1 MGHDVQA
8 GDKVAHVTKLHAEF
22 LANNLLE
29 SDSMSGP
36 SQLPNVEF
44 HETEPCEVEELHFY
58 IEGIS
63 QVTLLRA
70 TLKLLEGTGARS
82 TSNSKNTFQIEIAPP
97 HMGDFSEFLVEL
109 ERFREQSMAVL
120 GVGSRVKSF
129 MMGAEGLSEWYSDT
143 IQEDKLNGSALDSDD
158 LYSAGIVER
167 NTVSTFAPLLLLC
180 HTLWML
186 CLSHGF
192 EAVERG

>member
-8 GDKVAHVTKLHAEF
+8 GDKIVYITKLHAEF
-22 LANNLLE
+22 LAKNLLE

-36 SQLPNVEF
+36 SQLPNVEL
-44 HETEPCEVEELHFY
+44 HETEPCEVEKLHFY

-63 QVTLLRA
+63 HVTLLRA

-82 TSNSKNTFQIEIAPP
+82 TSKSKNTFQIEIAPP

-109 ERFREQSMAVL
+109 ERFRKQSMAVL
-120 GVGSRVKSF
+120 EVGARVKSF
-129 MMGAEGLSEWYSDT
+129 MMGGEGLSEWYYD
-143 IQEDKLNGSALDSDD
+143 IEEDKLNGSALDSDD
-158 LYSAGIVER
+158 LYSANITER
-167 NTVSTFAPLLLLC
+167 YTVSTYAPLLLLC
-180 HTLWML
+180 HTIWML

>member
-8 GDKVAHVTKLHAEF
+8 GDKIVYITKLHAEF
-22 LANNLLE
+22 LAKNLLE

-36 SQLPNVEF
+36 SQLPNVEL
-44 HETEPCEVEELHFY
+44 HETEPCEVEKLHFY

-63 QVTLLRA
+63 QVTFLRA

-82 TSNSKNTFQIEIAPP
+82 TSNSKNTFQIEITPP

-120 GVGSRVKSF
+120 EVGSRVKSF
-129 MMGAEGLSEWYSDT
+129 MMGAEGLSEWYYGT
-143 IQEDKLNGSALDSDD
+143 IEEDKLNGSALDSDD

-167 NTVSTFAPLLLLC
+167 YTVSTFAPLLLPC
-180 HTLWML
+180 HTIWML

-192 EAVERG
+192 KAVERG